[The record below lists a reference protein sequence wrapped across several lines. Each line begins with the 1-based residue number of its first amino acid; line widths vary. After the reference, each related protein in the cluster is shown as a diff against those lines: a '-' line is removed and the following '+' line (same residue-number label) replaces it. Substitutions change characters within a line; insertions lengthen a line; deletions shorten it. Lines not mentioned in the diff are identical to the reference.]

1 MYIYIYWYMDIWS
14 TIETYIRYTYIRVSD
29 GISAPIEV
37 ERASGGYQ
45 SNREAFR
52 ISLLQD
58 EQSQIETELQNCPKA
73 DLYTQ
78 GDWFSSEHLLE
89 TMGKLSP
96 KTKEWGIPSLVPSP
110 YESLPMGAR
119 ARRWEANPSPRVAW
133 QSALRTRLRWAS
145 VERPSSWQCEKK
157 TQRTNKSSIKKLP
170 GGNQIWQRNIRYGKI
185 IVHER
190 CSVAM
195 FDYSRL
201 LIWERDSHTGASQ
214 PVFFIAATMVGKIPQ

>member
-1 MYIYIYWYMDIWS
+1 MCNHCIYIYWYMDIWS
-14 TIETYIRYTYIRVSD
+14 TIETYTRYTYIRVSD

-58 EQSQIETELQNCPKA
+58 DMGRQSQIETELQNCPKA

-110 YESLPMGAR
+110 YESLPMGGR

-145 VERPSSWQCEKK
+145 VERPSSWSLCEKK
-157 TQRTNKSSIKKLP
+157 HNAPTNHPSKKYPKVIKFGNGTSAMEKSSI
-170 GGNQIWQRNIRYGKI
+170 N
-185 IVHER
+185 ER
-190 CSVAM
+190 FSVAM

-201 LIWERDSHTGASQ
+201 LIWERGF
-214 PVFFIAATMVGKIPQ
+214 PVFFIATMVGKIPQ

>member
-1 MYIYIYWYMDIWS
+1 MYNHCIYIYWYIWS
-14 TIETYIRYTYIRVSD
+14 TIETYTRYTYIRYAYQN

-58 EQSQIETELQNCPKA
+58 DMGRQSQIETEFQNCPKA

-96 KTKEWGIPSLVPSP
+96 KSKEWGIPSLVPSP
-110 YESLPMGAR
+110 CESLPMGAR

-145 VERPSSWQCEKK
+145 VERPSSWSLCEKK
-157 TQRTNKSSIKKLP
+157 TQRTNKSSIKKIP
-170 GGNQIWQRNIRYGKI
+170 EGNQIWQRNIRYGKK
-185 IVHER
+185 HR
-190 CSVAM
+190 
-195 FDYSRL
+195 
-201 LIWERDSHTGASQ
+201 
-214 PVFFIAATMVGKIPQ
+214 